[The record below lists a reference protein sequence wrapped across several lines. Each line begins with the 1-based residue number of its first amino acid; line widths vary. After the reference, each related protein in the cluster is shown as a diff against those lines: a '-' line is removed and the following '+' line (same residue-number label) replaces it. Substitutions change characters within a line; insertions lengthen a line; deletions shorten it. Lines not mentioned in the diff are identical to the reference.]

1 MKFSQAV
8 KLNKYDLQYLQKLRA
23 VQTEKRNR
31 QVHELSA
38 CRTTK
43 ARAVIKLFHFFEN
56 LFDV

>member
-1 MKFSQAV
+1 MKFSQAI
-8 KLNKYDLQYLQKLRA
+8 KLSKYDLQYLQKLRA

-31 QVHELSA
+31 QCLELSA

-43 ARAVIKLFHFFEN
+43 ARVVIKTIHIIEN